1 MGQAWVGN
9 CIGDYMLMLLET
21 DRSHLG
27 HIVTSQTDS
36 TQTRT
41 IYYHLREVV
50 LQVLFHYEN
59 Q

>member
-1 MGQAWVGN
+1 MGQAWDGSF
-9 CIGDYMLMLLET
+9 IGDYMLMLLET

-41 IYYHLREVV
+41 IYYHLRKVV
-50 LQVLFHYEN
+50 LYVLFHYTN